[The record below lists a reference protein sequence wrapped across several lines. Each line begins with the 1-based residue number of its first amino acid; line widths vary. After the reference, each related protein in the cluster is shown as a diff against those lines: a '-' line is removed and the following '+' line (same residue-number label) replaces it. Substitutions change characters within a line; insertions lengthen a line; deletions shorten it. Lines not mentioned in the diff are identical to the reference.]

1 MKAFLLIGQSNM
13 AGRGDF
19 GEVEEINNPR
29 CKMLRNA
36 RWQPMSEPICP
47 DRSPFVYYHSGVG
60 LSASFADEFAKYFNE
75 EIGLI
80 PCADGGTSLAEWQ
93 PGTALFANAVAQCKL
108 AIDYANAEIAG
119 ILWHQGESDSTDA
132 KKVEVYEEGFFRM
145 LNALKSEIGLADDI
159 PVLIGEL
166 GEFVKTY
173 QNGKCA
179 YVDDINAILENITKS
194 LPKSAFVSAKGL
206 TCKADNIHFNSV
218 SYREFGK
225 RYFEAYR
232 TLKEM

>member
-19 GEVEEINNPR
+19 GEVEEIQNPL

-36 RWQPMSEPICP
+36 RWQTMSSPVCA
-47 DRSPFVYYHSGVG
+47 DRGVSTYFHSGIG
-60 LSASFADEFAKYFNE
+60 LSESFADEYAKYFQE

-80 PCADGGTSLAEWQ
+80 PCADGGTSLSQWQ
-93 PGTALFANAVAQCKL
+93 PGEALFANTVAQCRL
-108 AIDYANAEIAG
+108 AQEYADAEIIG
-119 ILWHQGESDSTDA
+119 ILWHQGESDSQTA
-132 KKVEVYEEGFFRM
+132 EQVACYEAGFLTM
-145 LNALKSEIGLADDI
+145 LTALRKELGLPEDI

-166 GEFVKTY
+166 GEFVKTF
-173 QNGKCA
+173 QNGRCA
-179 YVDDINAILENITKS
+179 YVDDINAVLEQITKN
-194 LPKSAFVSAKGL
+194 LPRSAFVSAKGL
-206 TCKADNIHFNSV
+206 DCKEDGIHFNSV

-232 TLKEM
+232 TITEK